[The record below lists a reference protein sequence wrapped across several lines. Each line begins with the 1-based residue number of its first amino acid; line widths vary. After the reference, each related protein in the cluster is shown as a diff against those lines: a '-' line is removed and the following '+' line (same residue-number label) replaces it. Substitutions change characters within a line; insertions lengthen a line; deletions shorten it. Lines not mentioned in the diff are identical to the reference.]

1 MITGSLQKKKGLY
14 YAVLNLYDDYGK
26 RKPKWI
32 PTGYTIKGNK
42 KKAEEKLEQFKIE
55 YEQKSKIQLRN
66 PNIYDKYKNILFCD
80 YMLEWLEKQKG
91 KVEQTTY
98 IGYEQV
104 IKGRL
109 YKYFKTKKIK
119 LVDLKPKHIQDFF
132 DLLFA
137 EGLSGNTVKHYRA
150 NISKALKSAVITE
163 IIDSNP
169 ATKLESIKTKEY
181 TADYYTQDELLELI
195 GIIKTTPIELPV
207 VIAGVYGLR
216 REEVIGIKWNAIDFK
231 AKTLTIRHTVCRG
244 KIDGVTQFI
253 FKDRAKSDSGYRT
266 LPLFDFIADL
276 LNTYKDKYAEYKKF
290 YGNTYCND
298 YKDYICLMENGELMK
313 PGYVTQTFSK
323 VLDSNNLRHI
333 RLHDLRH
340 SCGTLLIQNGVP
352 FKDIQKWLGHSN
364 FQTTLRYA
372 HADIENKRISASV
385 ISDKLALDIKDTKK
399 EQITELAI

>member
-55 YEQKSKIQLRN
+55 YEQKSKIQLRD

-104 IKGRL
+104 IKDRL
-109 YKYFKTKKIK
+109 YKYFKAKKIK

-132 DLLFA
+132 DLLFS
-137 EGLSGNTVKHYRA
+137 EGLSGNTIKHYRA

-169 ATKLESIKTKEY
+169 ATKLEPIKVKEY
-181 TADYYTQDELLELI
+181 TADYYTQDELLNLME
-195 GIIKTTPIELPV
+195 IIETTPIELPV
-207 VIAGVYGLR
+207 IIAGVYGLR

-231 AKTLTIRHTVCRG
+231 DKTLTIRHTVGRG

-253 FKDRAKSDSGYRT
+253 FKERTKSDAGYRT

-276 LNTYKDKYAEYKKF
+276 LRKYKNKYEENKKF

-323 VLDSNNLRHI
+323 ILDNNHLRHI

-340 SCGTLLIQNGVP
+340 SCGTLLVRNGVP
-352 FKDIQKWLGHSN
+352 LKDIQIWLGHSN

-372 HADIENKRISASV
+372 HADVENKRISANV
-385 ISDKLALDIKDTKK
+385 IENKLALDTKK
-399 EQITELAI
+399 EQITKLAL

>member
-32 PTGYTIKGNK
+32 PTGYPIKGNK

-55 YEQKSKIQLRN
+55 YEQKSKIQLRD

-91 KVEQTTY
+91 KVEQITY

-109 YKYFKTKKIK
+109 YKYFKSKKIK

-132 DLLFA
+132 DLLFS
-137 EGLSGNTVKHYRA
+137 EGLSGNTIKHYRA

-169 ATKLESIKTKEY
+169 ATKLEPIKVKEY
-181 TADYYTQDELLELI
+181 TADYYTQDELLNLMEI
-195 GIIKTTPIELPV
+195 MKTTPIELPV
-207 VIAGVYGLR
+207 IIAGVYGLR

-231 AKTLTIRHTVCRG
+231 DKTLTIRHTVGRG

-253 FKDRAKSDSGYRT
+253 FKDRSKSDSGYRT

-276 LNTYKDKYAEYKKF
+276 LKEYKNKYEENKKF
-290 YGNTYCND
+290 FGNTYIND
-298 YKDYICLMENGELMK
+298 YNEYICLMENGELMK
-313 PGYVTQTFSK
+313 PGFLSQKFSEILYK
-323 VLDSNNLRHI
+323 NNLRHI

-340 SCGTLLIQNGVP
+340 SCGTLLVRNGVP
-352 FKDIQKWLGHSN
+352 LKDIQIWLGHSN

-372 HADIENKRISASV
+372 HADVENKRVSANVIENK
-385 ISDKLALDIKDTKK
+385 LALDTKK

>member
-55 YEQKSKIQLRN
+55 YEQKSKIQLRD

-80 YMLEWLEKQKG
+80 YMVEWLEKQKG

-104 IKGRL
+104 IKDRL
-109 YKYFKTKKIK
+109 YKYFKAKKIK

-132 DLLFA
+132 DLLFS
-137 EGLSGNTVKHYRA
+137 EGLSGNTIKHYRA

-169 ATKLESIKTKEY
+169 ATKLEPIKVKEY
-181 TADYYTQDELLELI
+181 TADYYTQDELLNLME
-195 GIIKTTPIELPV
+195 IIETTPIELPV
-207 VIAGVYGLR
+207 IIAGVYGLR

-231 AKTLTIRHTVCRG
+231 DKTLTIRHTVGRG
-244 KIDGVTQFI
+244 KIDGVIQFI
-253 FKDRAKSDSGYRT
+253 FKERTKSDAGYRT

-276 LNTYKDKYAEYKKF
+276 LRKYKNKYENNKKF

-323 VLDSNNLRHI
+323 ILDNNHLRHI

-340 SCGTLLIQNGVP
+340 SCGTLLVRNGVP
-352 FKDIQKWLGHSN
+352 LKDIQIWLGHSN

-372 HADIENKRISASV
+372 HADVENKRISANV
-385 ISDKLALDIKDTKK
+385 IENKLALDTKK
-399 EQITELAI
+399 EQITKLAL

>member
-55 YEQKSKIQLRN
+55 YEQKSKIQLRD

-109 YKYFKTKKIK
+109 YQYFKAKKIK

-132 DLLFA
+132 DLLFS
-137 EGLSGNTVKHYRA
+137 EGLSGNTIKHYRA

-169 ATKLESIKTKEY
+169 ATKLEPIKVKEY
-181 TADYYTQDELLELI
+181 TADYYTQDELLNLME
-195 GIIKTTPIELPV
+195 IIKTTPIELPV
-207 VIAGVYGLR
+207 IIAGVYGLR
-216 REEVIGIKWNAIDFK
+216 REEVIGIKWNAIDFND
-231 AKTLTIRHTVCRG
+231 KTLTIRHTVGRG
-244 KIDGVTQFI
+244 KINGVTQFI
-253 FKDRAKSDSGYRT
+253 FKDRSKSDSGYRT

-276 LNTYKDKYAEYKKF
+276 LKEYKNKYEENKKF
-290 YGNTYCND
+290 FGNTYVND
-298 YKDYICLMENGELMK
+298 YNEYICLMENGELMK
-313 PGYVTQTFSK
+313 PGFLSQKFSEI
-323 VLDSNNLRHI
+323 LDKNNLRHI

-340 SCGTLLIQNGVP
+340 SCGTLLVRNSVP
-352 FKDIQKWLGHSN
+352 LKDIQIWLGHSN

-372 HADIENKRISASV
+372 HADVENKRISANV
-385 ISDKLALDIKDTKK
+385 IENKLALDTKK
-399 EQITELAI
+399 EQITKLAL

>member
-55 YEQKSKIQLRN
+55 YEQKSKIQLRD

-109 YKYFKTKKIK
+109 YKYFKAKKIK

-132 DLLFA
+132 DLLFS
-137 EGLSGNTVKHYRA
+137 EGLSGNTIKHYRA

-169 ATKLESIKTKEY
+169 ATKLEPIKVKEY
-181 TADYYTQDELLELI
+181 TADYYTQDELLNLME
-195 GIIKTTPIELPV
+195 IIKTTPIKLPV
-207 VIAGVYGLR
+207 IIAGVYALR
-216 REEVIGIKWNAIDFK
+216 REEVIGIKWNAIDFND
-231 AKTLTIRHTVCRG
+231 KTLTIRHTVGRG

-253 FKDRAKSDSGYRT
+253 FKDRSKSDSGYRT

-276 LNTYKDKYAEYKKF
+276 LKEYKNKYEENKKF
-290 YGNTYCND
+290 FGNTYVND
-298 YKDYICLMENGELMK
+298 YNEYICLMENGELMK
-313 PGYVTQTFSK
+313 PGFLSQKFSEI
-323 VLDSNNLRHI
+323 LDQNNLRHI

-340 SCGTLLIQNGVP
+340 SCGTLLVRNSVP
-352 FKDIQKWLGHSN
+352 LKDIQIWLGHSN

-372 HADIENKRISASV
+372 HADVENKRISANV
-385 ISDKLALDIKDTKK
+385 IENKLALDTKK
-399 EQITELAI
+399 EQITKLAL